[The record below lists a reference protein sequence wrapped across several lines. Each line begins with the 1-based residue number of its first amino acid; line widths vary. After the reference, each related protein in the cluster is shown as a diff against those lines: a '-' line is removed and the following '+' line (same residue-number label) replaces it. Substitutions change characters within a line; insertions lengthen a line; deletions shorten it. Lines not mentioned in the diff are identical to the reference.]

1 MNNNILNQKKSH
13 TARIFMNGQSQAV
26 RIPKE
31 FRFTGDEVFISRNEN
46 GDIVLS
52 EIKPTWTNFF
62 AEFNDPT
69 GLESFM
75 VDREQDTPQDK
86 DLF

>member
-1 MNNNILNQKKSH
+1 MNNNILKQKHSC
-13 TARIFMNGQSQAV
+13 TARVFMNGQSQAV

-31 FRFTGDEVFISRNEN
+31 FRFNSDEVFISRNEN

-52 EIKPTWTNFF
+52 EQEPTWAYFF
-62 AEFNDPT
+62 AAFNDPK

-75 VDREQDTPQDK
+75 EDREQDTPQDK

>member
-1 MNNNILNQKKSH
+1 MNNNILNQKSAH
-13 TARIFMNGQSQAV
+13 TARVFMNGQSQAV

-31 FRFTGDEVFISRNEN
+31 FRFNSDEVFISRNEN

-52 EIKPTWTNFF
+52 EQKPTWTNFF
-62 AEFNDPT
+62 ALFNDPK
-69 GLESFM
+69 GLEDFM

>member
-1 MNNNILNQKKSH
+1 MNNNILNQKNSH
-13 TARIFMNGQSQAV
+13 TARVFMNGQSQAV

-31 FRFTGDEVFISRNEN
+31 FRFNGNEVFISRNEN

-52 EIKPTWTNFF
+52 EKKPTWANFF
-62 AEFNDPT
+62 AVFNDPK

-75 VDREQDTPQDK
+75 EDREQDTPQDRE
-86 DLF
+86 

>member
-1 MNNNILNQKKSH
+1 MNNNILNQKHSQ
-13 TARIFMNGQSQAV
+13 TARVFMNGQSQAV

-31 FRFTGDEVFISRNEN
+31 FRFNSDEVFISRNEN

-52 EIKPTWTNFF
+52 EKKPTWSNFF
-62 AEFNDPT
+62 AEFNDPK
-69 GLESFM
+69 GLESFIA
-75 VDREQDTPQDK
+75 DREQETPQDK

>member
-1 MNNNILNQKKSH
+1 MNNNILNQKHSQ
-13 TARIFMNGQSQAV
+13 TARVFMNGQSQAV

-31 FRFTGDEVFISRNEN
+31 FRFNADEVFISRNEN

-52 EIKPTWTNFF
+52 EKKPTWSNFF
-62 AEFNDPT
+62 AKFNDPK

-75 VDREQDTPQDK
+75 ADREQDTPQDK

>member
-1 MNNNILNQKKSH
+1 MNNNILNQKHPH
-13 TARIFMNGQSQAV
+13 TARVFMNGQSQAV

-31 FRFTGDEVFISRNEN
+31 FRFNADEVFISRNEN

-52 EIKPTWTNFF
+52 EKKPTWTNFF
-62 AEFNDPT
+62 AMFNDPN

-75 VDREQDTPQDK
+75 ADREQDTPQDK

>member
-1 MNNNILNQKKSH
+1 MKNNILNKKHSH
-13 TARIFMNGQSQAV
+13 TARVFMSGQSQAI

-31 FRFTGDEVFISRNEN
+31 FRFNGDEVFISRNEN

-52 EIKPTWTNFF
+52 EKKPIWANFF
-62 AEFNDPT
+62 AEFNDPK

-75 VDREQDTPQDK
+75 EDREQDTPQDK